1 MLKQES
7 RCSVY
12 CYASAAA
19 GRNLQ
24 DLDNFFPAPVRNF
37 NLLELKVLSKFSD
50 DKFNIRVN
58 SEVLC
63 VFSKSV
69 YCRNLETYRRFEI
82 IRAPEKEISEVF
94 IVLDIG
100 ESVPEQKTVKKSF
113 EAFVFFGNSFDAPK
127 TESRGT
133 STISLPLWYLRS
145 FRIVKRLFR
154 IALLALKISSS
165 KATCAVGDS
174 RRFSGGTRLLQGLLR
189 RADQIFLPGLRSWS
203 GDN

>member
-1 MLKQES
+1 MMSFDFLSQQEFFSAAITDDLHREFVFQGNAYCSLQIFCFLVQFFRTDPSGYYKFEDRFPYEFSLFRQVPEHVLKQES

-19 GRNLQ
+19 GCNLQ

-37 NLLELKVLSKFSD
+37 NLLKLKVLSKFSD

-58 SEVLC
+58 SEVLS

-69 YCRNLETYRRFEI
+69 YCRNLDTYRRFEI

-113 EAFVFFGNSFDAPK
+113 EAFVFFRK
-127 TESRGT
+127 L
-133 STISLPLWYLRS
+133 I
-145 FRIVKRLFR
+145 
-154 IALLALKISSS
+154 
-165 KATCAVGDS
+165 
-174 RRFSGGTRLLQGLLR
+174 
-189 RADQIFLPGLRSWS
+189 
-203 GDN
+203 